1 MAACSGVSISS
12 APVNSPPAA
21 EPEPLSLIPGP
32 LGDAVEMGAGHPDV
46 VVVSALPLRDD
57 VVQRERGCVAGARR
71 WSSGVTAVPHRAM
84 GASASQGGLSGKKP
98 LVVEAV
104 LYGLA
109 ASSALVVGAFLGTR
123 WDPPRRVTGVL
134 LAFASG
140 ALISA
145 LAFEL
150 FEEAFELGGA
160 WRSGAGLLAG
170 AAAFVLVDSLLDKHV
185 AGDPG
190 AEQRE
195 VAADAARGGVGWALL
210 AAVTLDGVPEN
221 LALGVSLV
229 EGASLTLLVA
239 IFFSNLPESLVGAV
253 EMRHEE
259 RSTRQVMTVW
269 LLCAALLTI
278 AVVVGRAVAGGLGD
292 SVLAVALGFAGG
304 AVLASLADTLMP
316 EAFEHGRP
324 LNAFA
329 TAGGFF
335 LSFVLAA

>member
-1 MAACSGVSISS
+1 
-12 APVNSPPAA
+12 
-21 EPEPLSLIPGP
+21 
-32 LGDAVEMGAGHPDV
+32 MG
-46 VVVSALPLRDD
+46 
-57 VVQRERGCVAGARR
+57 
-71 WSSGVTAVPHRAM
+71 TAI
-84 GASASQGGLSGKKP
+84 
-98 LVVEAV
+98 

-109 ASSALVVGAFLGTR
+109 ASSALVIGAALGTR
-123 WDPPRRVTGVL
+123 FSPPRQVTGVL

-160 WRSGAGLLAG
+160 VRAGIGLLAG
-170 AAAFVLVDSLLDKHV
+170 AAVFVLTDSLLDKYM
-185 AGDPG
+185 AGDSG
-190 AEQRE
+190 AHQRE
-195 VAADAARGGVGWALL
+195 VMKSNGVGWALL

-253 EMRHEE
+253 AMREE
-259 RSTRQVMTVW
+259 GRSAKAVMSIW
-269 LLCAALLTI
+269 ILCAVVLAA
-278 AVVVGRAVAGGLGD
+278 AVVVGRLVAGGLSDG
-292 SVLAVALGFAGG
+292 VLAVALAFAGG

-329 TAGGFF
+329 TAAGFF